1 MMQDRR
7 RSKTFASTWPVS
19 GPSDYIRLMSEGVA
33 TYFSFWNVWTAFGR
47 KCASRRSRNQTR

>member
-7 RSKTFASTWPVS
+7 RSKTFAGTWPVS
-19 GPSDYIRLMSEGVA
+19 GPSDYMRLMGESVA

-47 KCASRRSRNQTR
+47 KCVSPRAHRRRR